1 MAAVLA
7 SPIDK
12 ACFASPEAADADAA
26 VALLAAAALLDDFA
40 MSACSLLT
48 WLCSSS
54 IRASKGLR
62 SVQPAVTI
70 AKTKV
75 AAFGF
80 SVTSLSVSNAHR
92 PKCEYGALA
101 NRYTTRILRIE
112 REKCASCGLNSVSKK
127 TRTPY
132 VLVTACSKVQGATG
146 NNNAM
151 QFPHGATVYCG

>member
-7 SPIDK
+7 SPIDN
-12 ACFASPEAADADAA
+12 ACFASPDAADADAA

-70 AKTKV
+70 AKAKV

-92 PKCEYGALA
+92 PNSEDVALA
-101 NRYTTRILRIE
+101 NRYTTLILPIDR
-112 REKCASCGLNSVSKK
+112 RQCTLLRRSA
-127 TRTPY
+127 
-132 VLVTACSKVQGATG
+132 
-146 NNNAM
+146 
-151 QFPHGATVYCG
+151 